1 VRQSAL
7 RCPYF
12 RWAGSMYAT
21 CPYRNAPNAPLDAGP
36 RTISPSYEFI
46 LPRACLLGTCAC
58 VWPRGS
64 FERERE
70 RVTLEL
76 AWASRLLRWHIAPY
90 GRQLFT
96 PKQYRRCTKLRLT
109 ASGRYM
115 LTRLHRCHRPGVTES
130 ETAAAYTPL
139 ISVPRML
146 VRVPR
151 RRQPSPRTVYESA
164 DSLTPLMP
172 LGTVRYRES
181 CN

>member
-1 VRQSAL
+1 MRQSAL

-76 AWASRLLRWHIAPY
+76 AWASRLLRWHIAPTTADSFLPQSNTVDILSY
-90 GRQLFT
+90 GLRPVAGT
-96 PKQYRRCTKLRLT
+96 CTRAST
-109 ASGRYM
+109 GHRPAGHASGS
-115 LTRLHRCHRPGVTES
+115 LRPAH
-130 ETAAAYTPL
+130 AA
-139 ISVPRML
+139 R
-146 VRVPR
+146 PR
-151 RRQPSPRTVYESA
+151 RRQPSPRTVCESA

-172 LGTVRYRES
+172 LGTVRYREI

>member
-21 CPYRNAPNAPLDAGP
+21 CPYRNRPNAPLDAGP

-46 LPRACLLGTCAC
+46 VPRACLLGTCAC

-90 GRQLFT
+90 GRQLFI
-96 PKQYRRCTKLRLT
+96 PKQYRRYTKLRLT

-115 LTRLHRCHRPGVTES
+115 YTRLHRRVSQGSPGPAGGAQDGHAYEISPSRACSSATASAVT
-130 ETAAAYTPL
+130 PHG
-139 ISVPRML
+139 
-146 VRVPR
+146 VRECR
-151 RRQPSPRTVYESA
+151 
-164 DSLTPLMP
+164 
-172 LGTVRYRES
+172 
-181 CN
+181 